1 MCSYERLEISAI
13 IHGIYNVS
21 CLLQLHFS
29 STSFLSLD
37 SLHFQLLFPSSEENF
52 SFLMREIQDS
62 LLVSETDFTIHVEE
76 PQEVLLQKIEAN
88 GAKETNPREDP
99 GPMNQSI
106 MSKKKRYRRWLR
118 IAIHAGFVLVCGSTA
133 VLLGRLYYEKGGKSK
148 WMVTLVQL
156 AGFPILLPYYFSVS
170 RNLTTNSIHSNQP
183 STLMLAF
190 IYVSIGLLGAINC
203 YLYSIGLWYL
213 PASTYSLICSS
224 QLAFNAFFSYFLNS
238 LKFTPY
244 IVNSL
249 VLLTIS
255 STILVFENESSDPS
269 TQNSKKKYVVGFIS
283 TVGASAGSGLC
294 LSLTQLVFKKVLK
307 RETFK
312 EVMDLIIYQA
322 LVATCATLVGLF
334 ASGEWS
340 GLNNEMKKYEMG
352 ETSYLLN
359 LTFAAILCQL
369 FNIGSVGLI
378 FEVSSLFSNAISV
391 LGLPIVPIVAVIFFH
406 DKMHGIKAISMV
418 LAVWGFISYMYQQ
431 YLDDSK
437 SENINTSHVLKA
449 SSSLQEVNTLVR

>member
-1 MCSYERLEISAI
+1 MGETQELQLSSQTYLT
-13 IHGIYNVS
+13 IHMGEPQE
-21 CLLQLHFS
+21 LQLHK
-29 STSFLSLD
+29 
-37 SLHFQLLFPSSEENF
+37 N
-52 SFLMREIQDS
+52 
-62 LLVSETDFTIHVEE
+62 
-76 PQEVLLQKIEAN
+76 EAN
-88 GAKETNPREDP
+88 GAKETNSLEDNSFP
-99 GPMNQSI
+99 GPMSQPI
-106 MSKKKRYRRWLR
+106 MSKKKKYYRWLR
-118 IAIHAGFVLVCGSTA
+118 IVIYAAIALVCGSAA

-156 AGFPILLPYYFSVS
+156 AGFPILLPYYFFSVP
-170 RNLTTNSIHSNQP
+170 RNLTTNSIHPDKP
-183 STLMLAF
+183 SVSMLAF
-190 IYVSIGLLGAINC
+190 VYVSIGLLGALDC

-213 PASTYSLICSS
+213 PVSTYSLICSS

-244 IVNSL
+244 IINSL

-255 STILVFENESSDPS
+255 STLLVFQNESSDPS
-269 TQNSKKKYVVGFIS
+269 TQISKKKYVIGFLS
-283 TVGASAGSGLC
+283 TVGASAGYGLW

-359 LTFAAILCQL
+359 LTFTAILWQL
-369 FNIGSVGLI
+369 FTIGSVGLI

-391 LGLPIVPIVAVIFFH
+391 LGVPIIPVLAVIFFH
-406 DKMHGIKAISMV
+406 DKMCGIKAISMV
-418 LAVWGFISYMYQQ
+418 LAVWGLISYVYQQ

-437 SENINTSHVLKA
+437 SENTITSQVPKA
-449 SSSLQEVNTLVR
+449 SSPLEEVNT